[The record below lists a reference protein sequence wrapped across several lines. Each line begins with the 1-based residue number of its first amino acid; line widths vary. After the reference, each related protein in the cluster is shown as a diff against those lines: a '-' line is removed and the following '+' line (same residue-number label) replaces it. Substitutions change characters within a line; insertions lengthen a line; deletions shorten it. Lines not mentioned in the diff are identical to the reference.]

1 MYSSWTSPTTLVGM
15 NLNQSIVHLDLVSG
29 KTLLKTDPWPYK
41 PADFQT
47 RCMKIMFFFLSVFGF

>member
-15 NLNQSIVHLDLVSG
+15 NANQSVVHLDFVSG

-41 PADFQT
+41 PDDFQT
-47 RCMKIMFFFLSVFGF
+47 RWISSFFFLSVFRF